1 MAFRTLLCT
10 TQLVLLLLLT
20 RQSMASPVLDIC
32 VDENPWPPYTY
43 WDKTSTE
50 PQFEGYT
57 ISLAQAM
64 LTGLKQDYH
73 IQRLPWTE
81 VHQLAQSTSLNAGC
95 DMILDISATFERQQ
109 YLFFTQPTY
118 QLYYSLVYS
127 KKRFTTQNIPT
138 AQYIK
143 NYKICGVKSY
153 NYGVLDKKL
162 DIIREDSIQAVLN
175 KLKTKECDFFAVEA
189 PVLQY
194 GIKIG
199 LYQFSDMACLDLEDV
214 TKKSYRLAVAKRSPD
229 AVKLIKNIN
238 NQLNLL
244 RKKGEMA
251 AIAKIHGVSS
261 DICEHKIW
269 LGQ

>member
-1 MAFRTLLCT
+1 MAFRILVFT
-10 TQLVLLLLLT
+10 TRLVLLLLLT
-20 RQSMASPVLDIC
+20 RLSMANSVLDIC

-50 PQFEGYT
+50 PHFEGYT

-64 LTGLKQDYH
+64 LTRLKQDYR

-81 VHQLAQSTSLNAGC
+81 VHQRAQSTNLNAGC
-95 DMILDISATFERQQ
+95 DVILDISATLERQQ
-109 YLFFTQPTY
+109 YLFFTEPIY

-127 KKRFTTQNIPT
+127 KKRYSIQNLPT

-143 NYKICGVKSY
+143 NYKICGVKGY

-162 DIIREDSIQAVLN
+162 DIIREESIQMVLN
-175 KLKTKECDFFAVEA
+175 KLKAKECDFFAVEA

-199 LYQFSDMACLDLEDV
+199 LYQFADMACLDLEDV

-229 AVKLIKNIN
+229 AIKLIKNIN
-238 NQLNLL
+238 NQLNRL
-244 RKKGEMA
+244 RKQGEMA
-251 AIAKIHGVSS
+251 VIAKIHGVSS
-261 DICEHKIW
+261 DICEHKIL

>member
-1 MAFRTLLCT
+1 M
-10 TQLVLLLLLT
+10 
-20 RQSMASPVLDIC
+20 
-32 VDENPWPPYTY
+32 
-43 WDKTSTE
+43 
-50 PQFEGYT
+50 
-57 ISLAQAM
+57 
-64 LTGLKQDYH
+64 
-73 IQRLPWTE
+73 
-81 VHQLAQSTSLNAGC
+81 
-95 DMILDISATFERQQ
+95 
-109 YLFFTQPTY
+109 
-118 QLYYSLVYS
+118 YS
-127 KKRFTTQNIPT
+127 KKRFLTQNIPA

-251 AIAKIHGVSS
+251 AIAKMHGVSS